1 MAHRQRGA
9 PRQIQFPEGIAKV
22 VQEHEPI
29 MVSVRQKQLVERGNP
44 SFWHPQWEEAY
55 ETLTSC
61 RFQLKELGDFIPQD
75 GGITYGQVGRRIYPP
90 QGTKVIL
97 RNTPFLTQLRLP
109 DNKRVN
115 GVAYIQV
122 RNLTRTG
129 IDLYASPPEK
139 RYIEEGSHND
149 PTRSRVEKG
158 NLLIVRS
165 GEGSIGRCIAVT
177 YDPGRMNV
185 DQHISKVRLDHLQAE
200 FVAIFLQSQYGAKQI
215 ERMCAGVSGQVE
227 LDFDEFRS
235 LLAPILEGRLLRE
248 IASAYDYIVFFHN
261 QSMQIKAINNVTDAE
276 HNLYIAKGMLETL
289 IWQVEKLIEGER
301 EGITPLLPEE
311 APEKFRNALIEE
323 YRRVGEL
330 HQRLEKE
337 RRHGRI
343 LGIPTERYPEVAKE
357 IDRILRFVEATLPEE
372 EG

>member
-1 MAHRQRGA
+1 
-9 PRQIQFPEGIAKV
+9 
-22 VQEHEPI
+22 

-44 SFWHPQWEEAY
+44 LFWHPQWEEAY
-55 ETLTSC
+55 KTLTSC

-90 QGTKVIL
+90 QGTKVTLQNI
-97 RNTPFLTQLRLP
+97 PFLAQLRLP
-109 DNKRVN
+109 DNRRVN

-129 IDLYASPPEK
+129 IDLYASPPRK

-149 PTRSRVEKG
+149 PIRSRVEKR

-185 DQHISKVRLDHLQAE
+185 DQHISKVQLDHLQAE

-215 ERMCAGVSGQVE
+215 ERMCAGVSGQIE

-235 LLAPILEGRLLRE
+235 LLIPIPEDHSLRA
-248 IASAYDYIVFFHN
+248 IAGTYSHIVSFHD
-261 QSMQIKAINNVTDAE
+261 QGIQTKATGNAADAE
-276 HNLYIAKGMLETL
+276 YNLRIAEGMLETL
-289 IWQVEKLIEGER
+289 IWQVEKLIKGER
-301 EGITPLLPEE
+301 EEITPLLPEE

-323 YRRVGEL
+323 YRRIGEL
-330 HQRLEKE
+330 HRQLEKGH
-337 RRHGRI
+337 RRGRI
-343 LGIPTERYPEVAKE
+343 LGIPTERYPEVAEE
-357 IDRILRFVEATLPEE
+357 IERVLRFVEATLPEG